1 VHTIESARRR
11 FPAAPLRIIAPA
23 FDSDGPLNEIAQRF
37 DGDVQVLYGFDAS
50 PLDRM
55 LMATQ
60 ELADEAFVLR
70 ADGLHFPADFELAGS
85 MLARARRSALDGIK
99 TPDDFPTQL
108 SVDVLRVGALRRAR
122 TLIDDDASPFLVHP
136 KFLLATH
143 PSFQFARQE
152 DLPTYSD
159 EWLTTVRDK
168 ATIMLGDVQRDE
180 IGGRWRI
187 PQGDQLGYHYEL
199 ALRHLHPGDRVLDVA
214 CGDGFGVRMIAQRC
228 ANVVGVDIDA
238 PSIAAAR
245 RATGGSFVVA
255 DATRM
260 PFEDGYFQAVVS
272 FETLE
277 HVPVDPFMREVRRV
291 LAPGGVLLL
300 STPQNRLG
308 HIPLVPVHEHEF
320 PLAKLTQIVSAH
332 FEVLERI
339 GLKAGT
345 IWFDGDPVGSNSFF
359 VCRR

>member
-1 VHTIESARRR
+1 MHTIESARHH
-11 FPAAPLRIIAPA
+11 FPTAPLRILAPA
-23 FDSDGPLNEIAQRF
+23 FDRDGPLNELTRRF

-60 ELADEAFVLR
+60 GLADEAFVLR
-70 ADGLHFPADFELAGS
+70 ADGLHFPADFELAGT
-85 MLARARRSALDGIK
+85 MLAHARRSELDGIK

-122 TLIDDDASPFLVHP
+122 ALIDDDASPFLVHP

-143 PSFQFARQE
+143 PSFRFARQE
-152 DLPTYSD
+152 SLSTYSD
-159 EWLTTVRDK
+159 EWLTAVRDK
-168 ATIMLGDVQRDE
+168 ATAMLGEVQRLE
-180 IGGRWRI
+180 VGGRGRI
-187 PQGDQLGYHYEL
+187 PQGDQLSYHYEL

-214 CGDGFGVRMIAQRC
+214 CGEGFGVRMIALRC

-245 RATGGSFVVA
+245 RASGGSFVVA

-277 HVPVDPFMREVRRV
+277 HVPVDPFMQEVRRV
-291 LAPGGVLLL
+291 LAPGGCCCSARPRTGSGIFPSYRPMSTSSRSL
-300 STPQNRLG
+300 S
-308 HIPLVPVHEHEF
+308 
-320 PLAKLTQIVSAH
+320 
-332 FEVLERI
+332 
-339 GLKAGT
+339 
-345 IWFDGDPVGSNSFF
+345 
-359 VCRR
+359 